1 MSSVSI
7 FFWLSNKERNRLVRA
22 ITGNRQN
29 RGIKLA
35 HWNAGSAHLANKM
48 MEIEHWC
55 QQINPIYLESVKPI
69 LRWSMILR
77 MSNYQNMTLY

>member
-7 FFWLSNKERNRLVRA
+7 LFWLSNKERNRLVRA

-48 MEIEHWC
+48 MEIEQVVSTNKPHLLGISEANLK
-55 QQINPIYLESVKPI
+55 INYLNGS
-69 LRWSMILR
+69 
-77 MSNYQNMTLY
+77 